1 MNAVLNLLL
10 NAHQSDL
17 NWLKLIHYN
26 IQCNDQL
33 VLFITFNIYLL
44 ARKLY
49 SREFLNISYIPESL
63 LKSWKS
69 PNINCNILWG
79 TGFWSF
85 RPNFYLQ
92 IGTSNETLPLP
103 PPPSPQLILPLDA
116 GSKLNVHK
124 IFRRRPGRLMYIQFM
139 SFIKCF
145 TLEISKVSK
154 NELGKFIPNFTHK

>member
-10 NAHQSDL
+10 NAHQSDP

-92 IGTSNETLPLP
+92 IGTSNETLPLNVFFFGALQKHCLC
-103 PPPSPQLILPLDA
+103 SIIWRESGNGNLSILIVP
-116 GSKLNVHK
+116 K
-124 IFRRRPGRLMYIQFM
+124 
-139 SFIKCF
+139 
-145 TLEISKVSK
+145 
-154 NELGKFIPNFTHK
+154 LGKLPIKYFDSG